1 MQRLQKTLT
10 DYLVIA
16 ITPALIMSLI
26 GSLTFF
32 LITVFYDGPFEG
44 RLHFICALFIMATV
58 LIGRISM
65 EEGTEHAVMYSIP
78 LGLAAM
84 LAVTN
89 LVEIQSES
97 LREVSGLI
105 NIGLLAIIWWSAHKL
120 TWDCTWI
127 NEHVNAGGEG
137 LLGNLGMDDTHQE
150 LDPDNPQETLS
161 YQPGVEEPPRNW
173 WQRLTQQR
181 GRAHA
186 PGLWVIYFSLA
197 AWPLFGFGQW
207 FLRDRDASTQRYAF
221 LLLTV
226 YVVSGLCLLLT
237 TSFLGLR
244 RYLRQR
250 KVTMPLEMAAT
261 WLGAGFALIA
271 LMLLFCLLLPRPGKP
286 SVLSQLSQIWQ
297 SSDDLESSQQGVG
310 KDGIDGKNPGTG
322 QDPSLEGSG
331 DGPQSKEGSEGS
343 PEAGE
348 EDGDTGQ
355 ASSEEG
361 SKAGGSSGPSKQP
374 GDGKQTGKQ
383 EAGQSSSKD
392 SGQQGSEPDQ
402 SSPDPGN
409 NPSQPED
416 TADSTNPDSPPPDTT
431 PPPSSSWLPKH
442 LAEQLPLILKLILY
456 AILLLAGC
464 YLLFRYR
471 RELIASI
478 KKFIAELRSFW
489 RWLWGQREASDQPSA
504 PMPSAEAPRVY
515 RPFASYRNPFSAR
528 ASDQWTVEQ
537 LVCYSFDAL
546 EAWAREH
553 GRARQEHQTP
563 NEFARMLGTGGNP
576 LTPSVRR
583 IGRLYSQAAYAP
595 GQLSR
600 SCLEDVREFWQALS
614 NAVPPSSTGSVPGE
628 DSTAT

>member
-16 ITPALIMSLI
+16 ITPAMIMSLI

-89 LVEIQSES
+89 LVEIQSQS

-137 LLGNLGMDDTHQE
+137 LLGNLGMDDAHQE
-150 LDPDNPQETLS
+150 LDPGNSQETLS
-161 YQPGVEEPPRNW
+161 YPPGVEEPPRNW

-181 GRAHA
+181 RRAHA

-197 AWPLFGFGQW
+197 ALPLFGFGQW
-207 FLRDRDASTQRYAF
+207 FLRDRDASVQRYAF

-226 YVVSGLCLLLT
+226 YVVSGLSLLLT

-261 WLGAGFALIA
+261 WLGAGTALIA

-286 SVLSQLSQIWQ
+286 SVFSQLSQIWQ
-297 SSDDLESSQQGVG
+297 SSDDLESSQQGLG
-310 KDGIDGKNPGTG
+310 KDGIDGENPGTG
-322 QDPSLEGSG
+322 QDPSLDGSG
-331 DGPQSKEGSEGS
+331 DGPQNKEGSEGS

-355 ASSEEG
+355 ASSEDG
-361 SKAGGSSGPSKQP
+361 SKAGGSSGQSEQSS
-374 GDGKQTGKQ
+374 DGKQTGKQ
-383 EAGQSSSKD
+383 ESGQSSSKD
-392 SGQQGSEPDQ
+392 SGQPGQQGSEPDK
-402 SSPDPGN
+402 SSSDPGN
-409 NPSQPED
+409 
-416 TADSTNPDSPPPDTT
+416 NPDSPPPDAT
-431 PPPSSSWLPKH
+431 PPPASSWLPKH

-456 AILLLAGC
+456 TIFLLAGC

-489 RWLWGQREASDQPSA
+489 CWLWGQRGDSEQTSA
-504 PMPSAEAPRVY
+504 AMTSEEAPRIY

-553 GRARQEHQTP
+553 GLARQEHQTP
-563 NEFARMLGTGGNP
+563 NEFTRMLGTRGNP

-600 SCLEDVREFWQALS
+600 SCLEDVRAFWQALP
-614 NAVPPSSTGSVPGE
+614 NAVPPSATEVVPGE